1 MKSIM
6 KVGAGI
12 AVVGA
17 LVLPLFAGAQVPTL
31 PSNPLPGGVSDVYG
45 YITTIANWL
54 FGILLAV
61 AVIFILYSAFLY
73 LTSGGDEEKV
83 GKAKGYLVYAVIAIA
98 VGLLA
103 RGIVALVQTFFG
115 QGVQTPTY

>member
-1 MKSIM
+1 MKSFAKKIGT
-6 KVGAGI
+6 V
-12 AVVGA
+12 A
-17 LVLPLFAGAQVPTL
+17 LLALPLITAAQTL
-31 PSNPLPGGVSDVYG
+31 PSQPITGITDVYG

-54 FGILLAV
+54 FGILLAI

-83 GKAKGYLVYAVIAIA
+83 GKAKSYLVYAIIA
-98 VGLLA
+98 VAIGLLA

-115 QGVQTPTY
+115 QSVQTPT